1 MHVFS
6 VTKLNSEAVNIFLNI
21 TDINYLID
29 ELFLIKEQS
38 WVYSQVMSIS
48 LDCSIKF
55 IEGGFFLVRNF
66 SAIKISK
73 GFEVL
78 ALKGEI

>member
-1 MHVFS
+1 M
-6 VTKLNSEAVNIFLNI
+6 
-21 TDINYLID
+21 
-29 ELFLIKEQS
+29 
-38 WVYSQVMSIS
+38 YSQVMPIS